1 MIQPQELFME
11 TIRVMEDVLENH
23 TIVLYSL
30 DSWKRFGRM
39 EVSSP
44 EIRRKMPNSIRI
56 EEYQNA
62 IETLEKGEVWRN
74 RELLA
79 GYPAYIAGIKR
90 NEELVMLVFIQDAAS
105 NQMTLYYL
113 NLIKILCGLVE
124 VSLLRALEYQEAVRD
139 REYLEGTHIL
149 KNRVFLMERLKLF
162 HSIKEQKIGSYAL
175 LQIENPEMTLE
186 ETDRILK
193 NKIRENDILGI
204 SEDGQLYL
212 ILSQV
217 MMPCYR

>member
-1 MIQPQELFME
+1 
-11 TIRVMEDVLENH
+11 
-23 TIVLYSL
+23 
-30 DSWKRFGRM
+30 
-39 EVSSP
+39 
-44 EIRRKMPNSIRI
+44 
-56 EEYQNA
+56 
-62 IETLEKGEVWRN
+62 
-74 RELLA
+74 
-79 GYPAYIAGIKR
+79 
-90 NEELVMLVFIQDAAS
+90 
-105 NQMTLYYL
+105 MTLYYL

-149 KNRVFLMERLKLF
+149 KTEYFIERLKLF

-217 MMPCYR
+217 DDAMLPIVVERLEKNGLHCRVLDTRNESRVAEE

>member
-1 MIQPQELFME
+1 
-11 TIRVMEDVLENH
+11 
-23 TIVLYSL
+23 
-30 DSWKRFGRM
+30 
-39 EVSSP
+39 
-44 EIRRKMPNSIRI
+44 MPNSIRI

-90 NEELVMLVFIQDAAS
+90 NEELVMLVFIHDAAS

-149 KNRVFLMERLKLF
+149 KTEYFIERLKLF

-217 MMPCYR
+217 DDAMLPIVIERLEKNGLHCRVIDTRNESRVAEE